1 MRIATGG
8 IAHETNTFAARPTTI
23 DEFRSRGGFPGL
35 TVGAPVLDALRG
47 SNSCTGGFIEA
58 AEEIGA
64 ELVPLIWT
72 FAQPS
77 GIVQQ
82 AAYEELIGLLL
93 EQLHKAMPVD
103 GVLLDLHGAMVTEG
117 LEDAEGDILAR
128 VRAVVGPDTPIVAT
142 LDLHANITP
151 AMAAVAD
158 ALIGYDTYPHVDCAE
173 RGAEAVRILAG
184 IVRGGLRPV
193 RGFAQVDMLLG
204 PPKQCTLISPMKD
217 VFARVHEVERRP
229 GIIAVTLSGG
239 FAFADIRD
247 AGASV
252 VVHSDGD
259 EEVAQATAE
268 EIAGH
273 LWERREE
280 FRVEVTPVREAVR
293 EALAGC
299 DGTVVLADGSDN
311 PGGGAPC
318 DGTVM
323 LGELVEALGQDGGGP
338 GQAPAAD
345 PVATV
350 AIIAD
355 PEAVARAVEVGVG
368 RTVTLEVGGKTDRHH
383 GEPLTLS
390 GSVRLIS
397 DGNYRNHGP
406 MMTGLPVAMGRTV
419 VFVVGG
425 VEVLLTERRVQPFD
439 RQALRSVGIEPS
451 QRRVIGLKSAVH
463 FRADYGPI
471 AGRIFDLDTPGIH
484 NPDVTRY
491 DYRRLRRPMWP
502 LDDV

>member
-8 IAHETNTFAARPTTI
+8 IAHETNTFATRPTTI
-23 DEFRSRGGFPGL
+23 EEFRSRGGFPAL
-35 TVGAPVLDALRG
+35 TVGPPLLDALRG

-58 AEEIGA
+58 AEELDA

-82 AAYEELIGLLL
+82 AAYDELVGLLV
-93 EQLHKAMPVD
+93 EQLEDALPVD
-103 GVLLDLHGAMVTEG
+103 GVLFDLHGAMVTEG

-128 VRAVVGPDTPIVAT
+128 VRDVVGPDTPIVAT

-151 AMAAVAD
+151 RMAEVAD

-173 RGAEAVRILAG
+173 RGAEAVRILAETM
-184 IVRGGLRPV
+184 RGGLRPV
-193 RGFAQVDMLLG
+193 RGFAQVDMLIG
-204 PPKQCTLISPMKD
+204 PPKQCTLIAPMKD
-217 VFARVHEVERRP
+217 VFALVHEVERRE

-252 VVHSDGD
+252 VVHADGD
-259 EEVAQATAE
+259 GELAQETAE
-268 EIAGH
+268 EIAAH
-273 LWERREE
+273 IWERREE
-280 FRVEVTPVREAVR
+280 FRVEVTLVEEAVR
-293 EALAGC
+293 EALGEGE
-299 DGTVVLADGSDN
+299 GTVVLADGSDN

-323 LGELVEALGQDGGGP
+323 LGALVQALGQYGGGDDQP
-338 GQAPAAD
+338 PAAE

-355 PEAVARAVEVGVG
+355 PEAVARAVEAGVG
-368 RTVTLEVGGKTDRHH
+368 RTVTLTVGGKTDRHH

-390 GSVRLIS
+390 GQVRLIS
-397 DGNYRNHGP
+397 DGNYRNRGP

-439 RQALRSVGIEPS
+439 RQAVRSVGIEPS

-471 AGRIFDLDTPGIH
+471 ATRIFDLDTPGVH
-484 NPDVTRY
+484 NPDLTRY

-502 LDDV
+502 LDE

>member
-1 MRIATGG
+1 MRLATGG
-8 IAHETNTFAARPTTI
+8 IAHETNTFAARLTTI
-23 DEFRSRGGFPGL
+23 DDFRSRGGFPAL
-35 TVGAPVLDALRG
+35 TVGPPLLEALRG

-58 AEEIGA
+58 AEEVGA

-77 GIVQQ
+77 GTVQQ
-82 AAYEELIGLLL
+82 AAYDELIGLLVG
-93 EQLHKAMPVD
+93 QLQEALPVD
-103 GVLLDLHGAMVTEG
+103 GVLLDLHGAMVTQG
-117 LEDAEGDILAR
+117 LEDAEGDILKR
-128 VRAVVGPDTPIVAT
+128 VRAVVGAETPLVAT

-151 AMAAVAD
+151 AMAAAAD

-173 RGAEAVRILAG
+173 RGAEALGILAG
-184 IVRGGLRPV
+184 MLRGGLRPV
-193 RGFAQVDMLLG
+193 SGFAQVDMLIG
-204 PPKQCTLISPMKD
+204 PPKQCTLIPPMRD
-217 VFARVHEVERRP
+217 VFALVHEIERRP

-252 VVHSDGD
+252 VVHADGD
-259 EEVAQATAE
+259 AGLAQATAE
-268 EIAGH
+268 EIAAH
-273 LWERREE
+273 LWERRDG

-293 EALAGC
+293 EALAG
-299 DGTVVLADGSDN
+299 DEGTCILADGSDN

-323 LGELVEALGQDGGGP
+323 LGELVEALGRDGGG
-338 GQAPAAD
+338 GRQPAAE

-355 PEAVARAVEVGVG
+355 PEAVAQAVEVGVG
-368 RTVTLEVGGKTDRHH
+368 RTATLTVGGKTDGHH

-390 GSVRLIS
+390 GHVRLIS
-397 DGNYRNHGP
+397 DGNYRNRGP

-439 RQALRSVGIEPS
+439 MQALRSVGIEPS

-471 AGRIFDLDTPGIH
+471 ATRIFDLDTPGIH

-502 LDDV
+502 LDE